1 MTDCGGLTAACF
13 HEFTCL
19 RANIPKYIQK
29 AQRMERRGAGCVE
42 GICNQQVKF

>member
-19 RANIPKYIQK
+19 RANIPKYVQK
-29 AQRMERRGAGCVE
+29 ALRIEAGCVE
-42 GICNQQVKF
+42 GVCNQQVKF